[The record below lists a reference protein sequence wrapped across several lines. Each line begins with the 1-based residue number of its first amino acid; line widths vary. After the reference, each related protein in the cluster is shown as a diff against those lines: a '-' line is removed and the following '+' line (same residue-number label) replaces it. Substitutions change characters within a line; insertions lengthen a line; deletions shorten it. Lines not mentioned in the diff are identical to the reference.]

1 MKITLLGTGNPAPSL
16 KRMGS
21 GYVVEVEDDVIVFD
35 HGPGSHHRLLE
46 TGLRATDVTHTFFSH
61 LHYDHFVD
69 FPRLLLTRWDSGAA
83 QIPELKVF
91 GPKPIKRLVEGLI
104 GPDGVFGPDLT
115 ARTNWDS
122 SLHVYRARGGKDPR
136 LPPAPEVREIAKGD
150 VIETD
155 HWRIQVA
162 EVPHAQP
169 YLTCLA
175 YRMDTDAGSMVYSG
189 DTGPSPALEQL
200 AKDCD
205 LLIHMCSYITGSV
218 DNRATQLGTSGH
230 LEAARAAAAAG
241 ARRLVATHI
250 YDQFD
255 QPGIREKVVAE
266 MSRVY
271 DGVIVIGEDLMQ
283 LSLKPETPGTF
294 R

>member
-21 GYVVEVEDDVIVFD
+21 GYVVETGGDVIVFD

-46 TGLRATDVTHTFFSH
+46 AGFKATDVTHAFFSH

-69 FPRLLLTRWDSGAA
+69 FPRLILTRWDSGAGK
-83 QIPELKVF
+83 IPELKLF
-91 GPKPIKRLVEGLI
+91 GPKPIKRLVDGLI
-104 GPDGVFGPDLT
+104 GPEGVFGPDLK

-122 SLHVYRARGGKDPR
+122 SLHVYRARGGKEPR
-136 LPPAPEVREIAKGD
+136 LPPAPEIREVASGD

-155 HWRIQVA
+155 RWRIQMT

-175 YRMDTDAGSMVYSG
+175 YRIDTDAGSLVYSG
-189 DTGPSPALEQL
+189 DTGPCPALEKM

-205 LLIHMCSYITGSV
+205 LLIHMCSYITGTV

-230 LEAARAAAAAG
+230 METARSAAAAG

-271 DGVIVIGEDLMQ
+271 DGVIVIGEDLMR
-283 LSLKPETPGTF
+283 LSLEPEEPGIF
-294 R
+294 S